1 MVSLTVTAG
10 VTMDT
15 MLNFNRLKTISS
27 DKDVICKALRKSS
40 SGLMEVCLTLTFM
53 IQSQWHATSKFYL
66 LSLYLYLAE
75 EL

>member
-1 MVSLTVTAG
+1 MISLTVAAG

-27 DKDVICKALRKSS
+27 DKDVICTALRKSS

-53 IQSQWHATSKFYL
+53 TQSQWHATSKFYL